1 MIENEV
7 QTSSHPAQTVIV
19 EADLREY
26 LRKVYNFMAGGLV
39 TALTS
44 YIILSIP
51 PLFRLFFSVSGNMVS
66 LSVLGWLILF
76 APLAMVFYFNSV
88 ARNGSA
94 SKLQGVFWIFSA
106 LMGASLTP
114 TVMLYTGAS
123 IARIFLIT
131 AAMFGGMSIYGYTTK
146 KDLSGIGNFC
156 IMALWGIIIASIV
169 NIFMGSTGLDMALSV
184 LVVLVFTGLT
194 AYDTQKLRQMYLS
207 SGDMETMNKT
217 ALIGALEL
225 YLDFINMF
233 LALLRLFGDRK

>member
-7 QTSSHPAQTVIV
+7 QTSSRPAQTVIV

-26 LRKVYNFMAGGLV
+26 LRKVYNFMAGGLVV

-66 LSVLGWLILF
+66 LSILGWLILF

-94 SKLQGVFWIFSA
+94 SKLQCFLDFSA

-123 IARIFLIT
+123 IARI
-131 AAMFGGMSIYGYTTK
+131 S
-146 KDLSGIGNFC
+146 
-156 IMALWGIIIASIV
+156 
-169 NIFMGSTGLDMALSV
+169 
-184 LVVLVFTGLT
+184 
-194 AYDTQKLRQMYLS
+194 
-207 SGDMETMNKT
+207 
-217 ALIGALEL
+217 
-225 YLDFINMF
+225 
-233 LALLRLFGDRK
+233 